1 MLPRRDEIRWNP
13 MADVISEYQ
22 RWKLKGEELRTKAKQ
37 AMEARFH
44 DLLLEAITI
53 ADEYHADF
61 GGTLK
66 PPPAVTA
73 FRYKAGAKR
82 RRKPKV
88 AAKSARVAPIP
99 KPAPAKPDPQ
109 ANRLRK
115 RLVTARKK
123 LDAAKAAGEPTKNL
137 EDKVYEI
144 EDDLRLATTAQ

>member
-1 MLPRRDEIRWNP
+1 

-22 RWKLKGEELRTKAKQ
+22 RWKLKGEELRIKAKQ

-82 RRKPKV
+82 RRKSKAV
-88 AAKSARVAPIP
+88 AKSAPVAPSR
-99 KPAPAKPDPQ
+99 KQAPAKPDPQ
-109 ANRLRK
+109 VARLQK

-123 LDAAKAAGEPTKNL
+123 LDLAKAGGEPTKNL
-137 EDKVYEI
+137 DDKVYEI
-144 EDDLRLATTAQ
+144 EDDLRLALSGQ

>member
-1 MLPRRDEIRWNP
+1 MKP

-22 RWKLKGEELRTKAKQ
+22 RWKLKGDELRTKAKQ

-66 PPPAVTA
+66 PPPAVIS

-82 RRKPKV
+82 PRKLKA
-88 AAKSARVAPIP
+88 AAKSARLARTQ
-99 KPAPAKPDPQ
+99 KQAPAKPDPQ
-109 ANRLRK
+109 VARLRK
-115 RLVTARKK
+115 RLVTARNK
-123 LDAAKAAGEPTKNL
+123 LDLAKAAGEPTENL

-144 EDDLRLATTAQ
+144 EDDLRLATTGQ